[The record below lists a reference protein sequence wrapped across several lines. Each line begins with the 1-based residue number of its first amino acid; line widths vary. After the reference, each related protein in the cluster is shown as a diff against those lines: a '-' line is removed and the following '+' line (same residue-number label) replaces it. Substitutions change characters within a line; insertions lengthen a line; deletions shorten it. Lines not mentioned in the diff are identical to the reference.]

1 MQRFFTSSSFFTF
14 DFDLDFDRPEPP
26 VYEGTLLPAVIHT
39 FDFQVDIEEAETQ
52 RLNAVAQ
59 ALEQELVTMTANGNL
74 ACTGLESERPGLVR
88 RLTDLTAQ
96 LRALHAKIQD
106 LDATCAG
113 DKTETARVPGDSTP
127 SSKQDRSLNED
138 QSKFKTATSVVKALH
153 RKIMMLTHEE
163 RHGKNQI
170 LREIF
175 DLANAARKNNDAGAL
190 EELLAAAKKYHQSAA
205 DRRNVLDFLKQRR
218 RALANK
224 IKEMQTRRM
233 EIRQSA
239 PYSVHTLL
247 EQGRTEQALSVFTA
261 ILENARSHLQDQINI
276 ARMRLRHMQEA
287 HKQKSG
293 L

>member
-26 VYEGTLLPAVIHT
+26 VYIGTLLPAVIHT

-59 ALEQELVTMTANGNL
+59 ALEQELITMTANGNL

-261 ILENARSHLQDQINI
+261 MLENARSHLQDQINI